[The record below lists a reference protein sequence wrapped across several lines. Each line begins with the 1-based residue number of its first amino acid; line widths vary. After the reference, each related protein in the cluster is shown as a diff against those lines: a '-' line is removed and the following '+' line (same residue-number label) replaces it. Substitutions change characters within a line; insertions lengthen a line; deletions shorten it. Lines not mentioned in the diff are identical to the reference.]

1 LQRRAIVFILVVAIG
16 VSLALLLI
24 GAAKIS
30 PGLALAGLILAVAVA
45 YLFPSLEQI
54 REYERGVIFRFGK
67 FDRVVNP
74 GLFVIFPSFES
85 IIHVDLRERELEIKP
100 VKFVAKDNIS
110 LTIDTVV
117 LVKVTD
123 PKKSVITVKNFE
135 VAMADLV
142 ISELRAIIG
151 KMSLE
156 EILEQTENINLLVRQ
171 RIAAVSEK
179 WGILVTRMEVERIIL
194 PEALDRSMTL
204 ARAAQEYKNK
214 LRTEAEARKIAIEVL
229 NDATKDLGDTTMTY
243 LYLDALKTVGASK
256 STKFVLPVE
265 LSKFAEILAAK
276 LYAKP

>member
-1 LQRRAIVFILVVAIG
+1 MQRRAIVFILVVAIG

-100 VKFVAKDNIS
+100 VKLVAKDNIS

>member
-1 LQRRAIVFILVVAIG
+1 MQRRAIVFIIIVAIG

-24 GAAKIS
+24 GAARIS
-30 PGLALAGLILAVAVA
+30 PGLALAGLILVAAIA

-85 IIHVDLRERELEIKP
+85 IIHVDLRERELDIKP
-100 VKFVAKDNIS
+100 VKLVAKDNVSI
-110 LTIDTVV
+110 TVDTVV
-117 LVKVTD
+117 FVKVTD

-135 VAMADLV
+135 VAMADVV
-142 ISELRAIIG
+142 ISELRAIVG
-151 KMSLE
+151 KMTLE
-156 EILEQTENINLLVRQ
+156 EILEKTENINLILSSN
-171 RIAAVSEK
+171 IASVGEQ
-179 WGILVTRMEVERIIL
+179 WGIQITRMEVERIIL
-194 PEALDRSMTL
+194 PESLDRSMTL

-229 NDATKDLGDTTMTY
+229 DEATKNLGDTTMTY
-243 LYLDALKTVGASK
+243 LYLDALKTVGSSK

>member
-100 VKFVAKDNIS
+100 VKLVAKDNIS